1 MLRLSR
7 TGTAGASAS
16 ASPARSRD
24 IYQHYSASLYR
35 QALLTLD
42 DSDMPARWRAILRRL
57 TSSSAADQDGDQ
69 SMRPAASGQ

>member
-1 MLRLSR
+1 MLGLSK
-7 TGTAGASAS
+7 TGTAGASAP
-16 ASPARSRD
+16 AGPARSRD

-42 DSDMPARWRAILRRL
+42 DSASAHMPALWRAVLRRL

-69 SMRPAASGQ
+69 A